1 MFVGWI
7 ILKRTHL
14 GPIGLYNYLA
24 TISKNFRNTKKE
36 MGIDTAYPLVE
47 SAEAMV
53 HLVRWFPTI

>member
-1 MFVGWI
+1 
-7 ILKRTHL
+7 
-14 GPIGLYNYLA
+14 
-24 TISKNFRNTKKE
+24 